1 MEEKSRLWENRELQF
16 SQVNLKWTHLPE
28 RKVILFSFCRFLG
41 FFKATEFEFIIPLN
55 EKTRIHFMKYIV
67 LIGRI
72 LYSAI
77 FIAAA
82 LGHFSQDTI
91 QFATDQG
98 MPLAPIFVP
107 LMGILSFL
115 GGLSILI
122 GFKARYGAWL
132 LVIFLLPATFLMHQ
146 FWNVQDVMENG
157 IQKAMFLKN
166 LSMLGAALL
175 LTHFGSGPMSVD
187 KRH

>member
-1 MEEKSRLWENRELQF
+1 
-16 SQVNLKWTHLPE
+16 
-28 RKVILFSFCRFLG
+28 
-41 FFKATEFEFIIPLN
+41 
-55 EKTRIHFMKYIV
+55 MKYIV

-77 FIAAA
+77 FIAAS

-91 QFATDQG
+91 VFAGSQG
-98 MPLAPIFVP
+98 VPLAAVLVP
-107 LMGILSFL
+107 LSGVIGFL

-132 LVIFLLPATFLMHQ
+132 LVIFLVPVTLMMHA
-146 FWNVQDVMENG
+146 FWNIDDVMENG

-175 LTHFGSGPMSVD
+175 LTYFGSGPMSVD
-187 KRH
+187 KK